1 MEPSS
6 HLAQKFFHLS
16 MHCLPYSGTNSRH
29 THHTPTNPK
38 MAYGRHLTRLKL
50 IHSKLNYIGAC
61 PYALQ
66 VQDPNFISFVV
77 FLLLLETNVVLSHQ
91 VESKTS
97 TLLEEELWWIF
108 EAKKGFDVGGANIPQ
123 PTQRPSQP
131 FQSTQPITHSKHCK
145 HTWNPFPSL
154 PFKALYRG
162 HLHDQANCK
171 RALT

>member
-91 VESKTS
+91 VESKPQHS
-97 TLLEEELWWIF
+97 LKRSYGGYLKPRRDSMLE
-108 EAKKGFDVGGANIPQ
+108 V
-123 PTQRPSQP
+123 PT
-131 FQSTQPITHSKHCK
+131 FHSPP
-145 HTWNPFPSL
+145 N
-154 PFKALYRG
+154 
-162 HLHDQANCK
+162 DQASHSNQHNQ
-171 RALT
+171 